1 MNDETLLSSLEELL
15 TKLAIELRYEKG
27 DFVGGLYRYNNSE
40 QMILNKDLSLANKI
54 NILASELREKIDFDN
69 LYMVPALREVI
80 ENAGR
85 MGQ

>member
-15 TKLAIELRYEKG
+15 AKLAIELRYEKG
-27 DFVGGLYRYNNSE
+27 DFVGGLYRYNDSE
-40 QMILNKDLSLANKI
+40 QMVVNQDLSLTKKI
-54 NILASELREKIDFDN
+54 NILARELSERVDFEN